1 MTRMRSAHSHPTAG
15 CACMGGLTITVK
27 RPLNISRGG
36 IFSPQIAAGRGAGE
50 KWRTIGSWCTF
61 AKWIKI
67 FQQKPFK
74 SGYAQAEAGWNELPG
89 LRAGRAS
96 MLPHF
101 APLVRA

>member
-1 MTRMRSAHSHPTAG
+1 MRSAHSHPTAG
-15 CACMGGLTITVK
+15 CACMGGLTIKVK

-36 IFSPQIAAGRGAGE
+36 IFPPPQIAAGRGAGE

-74 SGYAQAEAGWNELPG
+74 SGYAQAEAGWAPIATFCATWSG
-89 LRAGRAS
+89 LSGCWIREGI
-96 MLPHF
+96 P
-101 APLVRA
+101 